1 MPSRIL
7 VTGGAGYIGSHTCKA
22 LAEAGYTPIT
32 YDNLSN
38 GYEELV
44 KWGPLEIGDVRD
56 RRRLTEAVQAH
67 EPQACIHFAG
77 LIQVGE
83 SVKEPEMYH
92 DNNVNGSN
100 ILIDVL
106 LKSGVNRFI
115 FSSSAAVYGEPL
127 TSPIPD
133 DHPLAPINPYGEN
146 KMAVEATLAQLGQE
160 GRMRSVSLR
169 YFNAAGADPDGES
182 GENHDPETHLIPL
195 ILDAASGK
203 RPRITVFGDDYDTPD
218 GTCLRD
224 YIHVTDLARA
234 HLQALQRIGEG
245 SGARAYNLGN
255 GQAYSVL
262 EVIDMVR
269 RITGK
274 EIPMAV
280 GPRREG
286 DPPVLVA
293 DSSRIKED
301 LGWKPE
307 FEDLGVI
314 VETAWEWNQR
324 VSSSQFPDSS

>member
-1 MPSRIL
+1 
-7 VTGGAGYIGSHTCKA
+7 
-22 LAEAGYTPIT
+22 
-32 YDNLSN
+32 
-38 GYEELV
+38 
-44 KWGPLEIGDVRD
+44 
-56 RRRLTEAVQAH
+56 
-67 EPQACIHFAG
+67 
-77 LIQVGE
+77 
-83 SVKEPEMYH
+83 
-92 DNNVNGSN
+92 
-100 ILIDVL
+100 
-106 LKSGVNRFI
+106 
-115 FSSSAAVYGEPL
+115 
-127 TSPIPD
+127 
-133 DHPLAPINPYGEN
+133 
-146 KMAVEATLAQLGQE
+146 
-160 GRMRSVSLR
+160 MRSVSLR

-203 RPRITVFGDDYDTPD
+203 RPRITVFGNDYDTPD

-234 HLQALQRIGEG
+234 HLLALQRIDEG

-255 GQAYSVL
+255 GRAYSVL